1 MGGETVA
8 VDIEAQISDQYEPES
23 DDEPAKVEISPDEA
37 AENEKRLHRVLTQGD
52 LAMKNKAQNY
62 LSEESFCDK
71 YFNKGNVSNIIAL
84 FMMILGLALYEGQ
97 DGRNGNAEVYSKY
110 ILSAGLFSFAGGIT
124 NWLAIKMLFDRV
136 PFLIGSGV
144 IAREFKGIRSSVK
157 MAIME
162 MFFDSEFLEEY
173 LGVRA
178 NELVHKLDIKGMVKT
193 SLAHEKVYPI
203 LLEKLEEAKKGKKA
217 YSAMLRMA
225 SKFSPRGMEGL
236 VSASRPLMAR
246 VAADIIPVIVKNV
259 NIADLV
265 DIEIIETEI
274 DKLMTEKLELL
285 TPELTKELLER
296 VIREHLGWLVV
307 WGNVFGGLIGIVSQA
322 AGYGIA

>member
-1 MGGETVA
+1 MAGVA
-8 VDIEAQISDQYEPES
+8 PDEVVTLEELESVES
-23 DDEPAKVEISPDEA
+23 DDEVKITIPVEEQQASAKA
-37 AENEKRLHRVLTQGD
+37 LKRVVTHAD
-52 LAMKNKAQNY
+52 LKMGNKAKEY
-62 LSEESFCDK
+62 LAEESFCAK
-71 YFNKGNVSNIIAL
+71 YFNKGNVSNLIAL
-84 FMMILGLALYEGQ
+84 FLMIIGLALWESQG
-97 DGRNGNAEVYSKY
+97 GRQGTAPEYTKF
-110 ILSAGLFSFAGGIT
+110 ILSAGMFSFAGGIT

-144 IAREFKGIRSSVK
+144 IAREFKGIRASVK
-157 MAIME
+157 HAIME

-178 NELVHKLDIKGMVKT
+178 NEIVHKLDIKGMIKH
-193 SLAHEKVYPI
+193 SLSHEKVYPI

-225 SKFSPRGMEGL
+225 SKFSPKGMDGL
-236 VSASRPLMAR
+236 VKASRPLMAKLASEI
-246 VAADIIPVIVKNV
+246 VPVIVKNV
-259 NIADLV
+259 NIAELV
-265 DIEIIETEI
+265 DIELIETEI

-307 WGNVFGGLIGIVSQA
+307 WGNVFGGLIGVISQA
-322 AGYGIA
+322 AGYGS